1 MRQATI
7 IQQQFLSDGGQATI
21 ASAAGDYRFTPSPDQ
36 VVVASIKTS
45 SFILMSSEQEDYL
58 VADSGPMGT
67 RDALVEFDWDNGI
80 ATSKPASRLFFL
92 SNKNNGQWCQ
102 S

>member
-7 IQQQFLSDGGQATI
+7 VQQQFLSDGGQATI
-21 ASAAGDYRFTPSPDQ
+21 ASAPRDYVFISSDQ
-36 VVVASIKTS
+36 VVASIKTS
-45 SFILMSSEQEDYL
+45 SFILMSSEQEDSL
-58 VADSGPMGT
+58 VADSGAMGT
-67 RDALVEFDWDNGI
+67 TDALVEFDWDNGI
-80 ATSKPASRLFFL
+80 ATSKPASRLLFL